1 MYLSFI
7 NRLVSFALRPY
18 TLNLKSTFSSLFF
31 MFFFFIS
38 SSRSLLLLIC
48 CTFCVITFGR
58 CRCFYARFY
67 FDHFVVIGIE
77 NELRKLLWQ
86 FFCVNNWSVFLE
98 TWTFEQAQQVLMV
111 IFFLVLNYHDE
122 AWVLGTLLCFILNFF
137 LQNLLQSGWA
147 WVKNCHF

>member
-111 IFFLVLNYHDE
+111 IFFGIELSWWSLSFRDIIMLHIELFFTKFVTK
-122 AWVLGTLLCFILNFF
+122 WVGV
-137 LQNLLQSGWA
+137 G
-147 WVKNCHF
+147 